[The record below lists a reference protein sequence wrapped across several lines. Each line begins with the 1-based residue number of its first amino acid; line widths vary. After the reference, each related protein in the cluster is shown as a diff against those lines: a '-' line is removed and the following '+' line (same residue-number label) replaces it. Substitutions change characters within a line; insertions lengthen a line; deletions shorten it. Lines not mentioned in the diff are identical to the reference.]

1 MSERLTEWI
10 DDGEE
15 KRAVP
20 KMDLRRNGY
29 QRCCNKLGEYEDL
42 EEQGLLLKLP
52 VAVGQGIYEII
63 EDDIPEP
70 HLYIAEYTVEDVS
83 VKGVK
88 YCENWYGIEDFSNMF
103 FTREEAEKRLREL
116 EGKR

>member
-1 MSERLTEWI
+1 MLERLTI
-10 DDGEE
+10 RYDGVAVIKNKNMVKEAMEKLARYEE
-15 KRAVP
+15 
-20 KMDLRRNGY
+20 
-29 QRCCNKLGEYEDL
+29 L

-70 HLYIAEYTVEDVS
+70 NLYIAKYTVEDVS

-88 YCENWYGIEDFSNMF
+88 YCEDWCDFEKLSNVF
-103 FTREEAEKRLREL
+103 FTRKEAEKRLREL
-116 EGKR
+116 EEKR